1 MWPLRRG
8 TLTPAFH
15 PFMFTAGDREVY
27 VITLKIKYDGIGKI
41 ASILKWLEDKG
52 LEILHVVRGMVEH
65 KNKVVTY
72 FIVVNASTAAMS
84 IEALKEELA
93 KNEAVISLSVGGERA
108 GPYFLYPDAF
118 PYYTNERSFL
128 TTMTFFRS
136 FLKSFYSLY
145 KGTLGASVLM
155 RIGMLMGRDV
165 AEKYYNTLGLHGIGL
180 VETIFHMLKAMGW
193 GEFEKPKVTPKKIVV
208 RVKNNFEAFAAP
220 EMSGP
225 RCHLTKGFLSGLFS
239 RALGKEIV
247 FKETKCEGEGA
258 RYCEFVGEEAK

>member
-1 MWPLRRG
+1 
-8 TLTPAFH
+8 
-15 PFMFTAGDREVY
+15 MFTAGDREVY
-27 VITLKIKYDGIGKI
+27 VITLKIKYEGIVKI
-41 ASILKWLEDKG
+41 TSILKWLEEKG

-93 KNEAVISLSVGGERA
+93 KSEIVVSLSVGGERV
-108 GPYFLYPDAF
+108 GPYFLFPEAF

-128 TTMTFFRS
+128 ISMTFFRS
-136 FLKSFYSLY
+136 FLKSFYNIY
-145 KGTLGASVLM
+145 RGALGASVLM
-155 RIGMLMGRDV
+155 RIGMMMGREI
-165 AEKYYNTLGLHGIGL
+165 AEKYYNMLGLKGIGL
-180 VETIFHMLKAMGW
+180 VETIVRVLKALGW
-193 GEFEKPKVTPKKIVV
+193 GEFEKPKVSSKKIVV
-208 RVKNNFEAFAAP
+208 RVKNSFEAFAAP

-239 RALGKEIV
+239 AALGKEIV